1 MFKIPAR
8 RSLVHFHAKN
18 DIFSRSG
25 ENARMIS
32 SPNRETFYWNFSRSG
47 DMSPDQEKYCLFLP
61 IGRQM
66 LISLADRQNTHNTIC
81 LEIAW
86 QPILCYHFY
95 VQSSFVFYEY
105 HKFGFH
111 LIFIFW
117 WSAEAC
123 FYCVIFLL
131 TLKESYLSNPAFLKN
146 DRILLELNWPQLLVF
161 PSLLIFEHF
170 SSSSMAFPN
179 Y

>member
-1 MFKIPAR
+1 MVSLKLQMQILNDFQRWPTIFFMEKYVFDGVDFKKIPAR
-8 RSLVHFHAKN
+8 RSLVHFSAKN

-32 SPNRETFYWNFSRSG
+32 SPNRETFYCNFSRSG

-61 IGRQM
+61 IRRQM

-81 LEIAW
+81 LQIAW

-105 HKFGFH
+105 QKFGFH

-117 WSAEAC
+117 
-123 FYCVIFLL
+123 
-131 TLKESYLSNPAFLKN
+131 
-146 DRILLELNWPQLLVF
+146 
-161 PSLLIFEHF
+161 
-170 SSSSMAFPN
+170 
-179 Y
+179 